1 MAIRINL
8 PLVSKKNTSDAL
20 LCRKRSMRGIAALVV
35 AVGICIS
42 TAHAED
48 TSIQS
53 LLFADCEKAH
63 ESFAK
68 LPPEGKSGLVD
79 YLTRVVGLNTQAPA
93 APEVF
98 AVLPNGKGMEPNPPA
113 LWQTTDAKRELRGKR
128 CALELLTIAGPLA
141 FNAVPLLASLY
152 SEQALSDE
160 IAVGIEETAAS
171 IAEQAHKN
179 GQAPSDETMDKLMPF
194 LISERP
200 LVTQNFLQ
208 EYLSL
213 SLPRVLTHLSAM
225 PQPEAS
231 KVIDFLRD
239 VDPDGARA
247 MRGFVE
253 LVPRLTTENA
263 NRLASYLPF
272 PSKEGAGP
280 LVSDFARLAAEPT
293 HGTNVTALLAKSCV
307 LLGGILLDPAL
318 SSTLGRNPLLLRD
331 SHLSEIEQRCLVSSV
346 PSLANSLLPLLTSS
360 QESDQRRALDLL
372 PVAMPRID
380 TERRNL
386 LFNKIKDV
394 AHQPT
399 SPLRR
404 DAIIALSVFTDRRTD
419 VQTFLSGLI
428 KSSLAEKPKASQ
440 DEIVDAAFHSASL
453 LSTPKDA
460 NRYSALVM
468 EALKKGIK
476 RPGVMALA
484 AKIDSIEA
492 QVVSLISPSNTEASL
507 VMLNGLKD
515 RKNLS
520 KSSLT
525 TIAETLRDPNLS
537 LGAEALLISQGPSIV
552 PLLRKTLLKSSTTQR
567 LGILALLEA
576 FGAAS
581 KAERLELLNTLV
593 AGDSCQPLYGRPKTV
608 QSLLVNG
615 DVDKALYEQ
624 FTTKVAR
631 CLCGFKQEDGATL
644 TRTSAAALLSPPDI
658 IQSMLSNTKEC
669 GHLQPDLVAVTE
681 MDSVPEATR
690 SHLLLKLLE
699 LGERKTVL
707 DVLASLSRAHP
718 LAEQALP
725 GVRGLAAS
733 IRNDPALAYAAVLTL
748 ARLGDTQFEWS
759 PFVRDVIDM
768 PESNQ
773 NFKTT
778 LEIVRALPPEVVL
791 TEVGPALESDNPDRV
806 AGACRVGATLGSLA
820 IPIVSKVWNLR
831 DRKSPTIK
839 YAAILALLEINPLT
853 PDLHE
858 GLRAILVNR
867 YYRAALA
874 RPIQWRQSVA
884 VVDLDKSAFGTL
896 RTVHLERLLLK

>member
-1 MAIRINL
+1 MAIRIKL
-8 PLVSKKNTSDAL
+8 PFSWRDKASETRMSAGGATRLITV
-20 LCRKRSMRGIAALVV
+20 LVV
-35 AVGICIS
+35 AVGVLIS

-53 LLFADCEKAH
+53 LLFSDCEKAH
-63 ESFAK
+63 ESFSK

-128 CALELLTIAGPLA
+128 CALELLTIAGSLA

-160 IAVGIEETAAS
+160 IAVGIEEAAAS

-179 GQAPSDETMDKLMPF
+179 GQAPSDEAMDKLMPF
-194 LISERP
+194 LTTERP

-213 SLPRVLTHLSAM
+213 SLPRLLTHLSTL
-225 PQPEAS
+225 PQTEAS

-239 VDPDGARA
+239 VDPDGARS
-247 MRGFVE
+247 MRAFVE

-280 LVSDFARLAAEPT
+280 LVSDFAQLAAEPT
-293 HGTNVTALLAKSCV
+293 HGTNVTGLLAKSCV
-307 LLGGILLDPAL
+307 LLGGVVLDPAL

-331 SHLSEIEQRCLVSSV
+331 AHLSDRAQRCLVSSI

-386 LFNKIKDV
+386 LFNKIKEL
-394 AHQPT
+394 AHEPA

-404 DAIIALSVFTDRRTD
+404 EAIVALSVFTDRRAD
-419 VQTFLSGLI
+419 VQTFLSGLL
-428 KSSLAEKPKASQ
+428 KSSLAQKRSAGQ
-440 DEIVDAAFHSASL
+440 DEIIDAAFQSASL

-460 NRYSALVM
+460 SRYSALVM
-468 EALKKGIK
+468 EALKKGIA
-476 RPGVMALA
+476 RPGVVALA
-484 AKIDSIEA
+484 TKIDAIES
-492 QVVSLISPSNTEASL
+492 QVVSLISPSNTESSL
-507 VMLNGLKD
+507 VILNGLKD

-520 KSSLT
+520 KPSLT
-525 TIAETLRDPNLS
+525 TIAEALRDPGLS

-567 LGILALLEA
+567 LGILALLEVLS
-576 FGAAS
+576 AAS
-581 KAERLELLNTLV
+581 KAERVELVNTLI
-593 AGDSCQPLYGRPKTV
+593 ADDSCQLLYGRPQTV
-608 QSLLVNG
+608 QSLLAHG

-631 CLCGFKQEDGATL
+631 CLCGFKREDGATL
-644 TRTSAAALLSPPDI
+644 TRTSAAALFSPPDI
-658 IQSMLSNTKEC
+658 IQSVLSNTKEC
-669 GHLQPDLVAVTE
+669 GHLQPDLVAVTQ
-681 MDSVPEATR
+681 MDSVPLATR

-699 LGERKTVL
+699 LGERQTVL

-725 GVRGLAAS
+725 GVRALAAS

-748 ARLGDTQFEWS
+748 ARLGDTQFEWA

-768 PESNQ
+768 PELNP
-773 NFKTT
+773 NFNIA
-778 LEIVRALPPEVVL
+778 LEIVKALPPEIVL
-791 TEVGPALESDNPDRV
+791 TEVGPALDSDNPDRV

>member
-1 MAIRINL
+1 MAVR
-8 PLVSKKNTSDAL
+8 VSRHHNYRRGSSL
-20 LCRKRSMRGIAALVV
+20 LQISACVV
-35 AVGICIS
+35 AFGLSIAPSRAQDATLQSYLFEDCDKSIETFS
-42 TAHAED
+42 TLSPEA
-48 TSIQS
+48 
-53 LLFADCEKAH
+53 KA
-63 ESFAK
+63 
-68 LPPEGKSGLVD
+68 GLVD
-79 YLTRVVGLNTQAPA
+79 YLTRVVGLTTQAPA
-93 APEVF
+93 APEAF

-128 CALELLTIAGPLA
+128 CALELLTLAGPLA
-141 FNAVPLLASLY
+141 FNAVPKLATLY

-160 IAVGIEETAAS
+160 IAVGIEETAAT

-194 LISERP
+194 LTSERP

-213 SLPRVLTHLSAM
+213 SLPRVLTHLSTM
-225 PQPEAS
+225 PQAEGS
-231 KVIDFLRD
+231 KVIEFLRD
-239 VDPDGARA
+239 VDPDGARS
-247 MRGFVE
+247 MRAFVE

-272 PSKEGAGP
+272 PSKEGAAP

-307 LLGGILLDPAL
+307 LLGGVVIDPGL

-331 SHLSEIEQRCLVSSV
+331 SHLSDTEQRCLVSSV

-360 QESDQRRALDLL
+360 QESDHRRALDLL

-386 LFNKIKDV
+386 LFSKIKEL
-394 AHQPT
+394 ANQPS
-399 SPLRR
+399 SPVRR
-404 DAIIALSVFTDRRTD
+404 EAIVALSAFTDRRAE
-419 VQTFLSGLI
+419 VQTVLSGVI
-428 KSSLAEKPKASQ
+428 KSSLAEKRNTST
-440 DEIVDAAFHSASL
+440 DEIVDAAFQSASL
-453 LSTPKDA
+453 LSAPKDTS
-460 NRYSALVM
+460 RYSALVM
-468 EALKKGIK
+468 EALKKGIT
-476 RPGVMALA
+476 RPGVLALA
-484 AKIDSIEA
+484 TKIDSIEP
-492 QVVSLISPSNTEASL
+492 QVVSLLSPTTTESSL
-507 VMLNGLKD
+507 MILNGLKE
-515 RKNLS
+515 RKNLT

-567 LGILALLEA
+567 LGILALLEG

-581 KAERLELLNTLV
+581 KAERVELLNTLIS
-593 AGDSCQPLYGRPKTV
+593 GDSCQLLYGRPKTV

-644 TRTSAAALLSPPDI
+644 TRTSASALFSLPEHV
-658 IQSMLSNTKEC
+658 QSVLSNTKEC
-669 GHLQPDLVAVTE
+669 GHLQPDIVAVTE
-681 MDSVPEATR
+681 MDSVPQATR
-690 SHLLLKLLE
+690 AHLLVKLLE

-707 DVLASLSRAHP
+707 DVLSSLSRAHP

-725 GVRGLAAS
+725 GVRGLATS

-748 ARLGDTQFEWS
+748 ARLGDTQFEWA
-759 PFVRDVIDM
+759 PFIRDVIDM
-768 PESNQ
+768 PESNP
-773 NFKTT
+773 NFKTAI
-778 LEIVRALPPEVVL
+778 EIVKALPSEVVL
-791 TEVGPALESDNPDRV
+791 AEVGPALDSDNPDRV

>member
-404 DAIIALSVFTDRRTD
+404 EAIVALSAFTDRRAE
-419 VQTFLSGLI
+419 VQKQTTRLSVHG
-428 KSSLAEKPKASQ
+428 
-440 DEIVDAAFHSASL
+440 
-453 LSTPKDA
+453 
-460 NRYSALVM
+460 
-468 EALKKGIK
+468 
-476 RPGVMALA
+476 
-484 AKIDSIEA
+484 
-492 QVVSLISPSNTEASL
+492 
-507 VMLNGLKD
+507 
-515 RKNLS
+515 
-520 KSSLT
+520 
-525 TIAETLRDPNLS
+525 
-537 LGAEALLISQGPSIV
+537 
-552 PLLRKTLLKSSTTQR
+552 
-567 LGILALLEA
+567 
-576 FGAAS
+576 
-581 KAERLELLNTLV
+581 
-593 AGDSCQPLYGRPKTV
+593 
-608 QSLLVNG
+608 
-615 DVDKALYEQ
+615 
-624 FTTKVAR
+624 
-631 CLCGFKQEDGATL
+631 
-644 TRTSAAALLSPPDI
+644 
-658 IQSMLSNTKEC
+658 
-669 GHLQPDLVAVTE
+669 
-681 MDSVPEATR
+681 
-690 SHLLLKLLE
+690 
-699 LGERKTVL
+699 
-707 DVLASLSRAHP
+707 
-718 LAEQALP
+718 
-725 GVRGLAAS
+725 S
-733 IRNDPALAYAAVLTL
+733 IRMDK
-748 ARLGDTQFEWS
+748 
-759 PFVRDVIDM
+759 PFR
-768 PESNQ
+768 S
-773 NFKTT
+773 
-778 LEIVRALPPEVVL
+778 R
-791 TEVGPALESDNPDRV
+791 
-806 AGACRVGATLGSLA
+806 
-820 IPIVSKVWNLR
+820 
-831 DRKSPTIK
+831 
-839 YAAILALLEINPLT
+839 
-853 PDLHE
+853 
-858 GLRAILVNR
+858 
-867 YYRAALA
+867 
-874 RPIQWRQSVA
+874 
-884 VVDLDKSAFGTL
+884 
-896 RTVHLERLLLK
+896 

>member
-1 MAIRINL
+1 MAVR
-8 PLVSKKNTSDAL
+8 VSRHHNYRRGSSL
-20 LCRKRSMRGIAALVV
+20 LQISACVV
-35 AVGICIS
+35 AFGLSIVPSSAQDATLQSSLFEDCDKSIETFS
-42 TAHAED
+42 TLSPEA
-48 TSIQS
+48 
-53 LLFADCEKAH
+53 KA
-63 ESFAK
+63 
-68 LPPEGKSGLVD
+68 GLVD
-79 YLTRVVGLNTQAPA
+79 YLTRVVGLTTQAPA
-93 APEVF
+93 APEAF

-128 CALELLTIAGPLA
+128 CALELLTLAGPLA
-141 FNAVPLLASLY
+141 FNAVPKLATLY

-160 IAVGIEETAAS
+160 IAVGIEETAAT
-171 IAEQAHKN
+171 IAEQSHKN

-194 LISERP
+194 LTSERP

-213 SLPRVLTHLSAM
+213 SLPRVLTHLSTM
-225 PQPEAS
+225 PQAEGS
-231 KVIDFLRD
+231 KVIEFLRD
-239 VDPDGARA
+239 VDPDGARS
-247 MRGFVE
+247 MRAFVE

-272 PSKEGAGP
+272 PSKEGAAP

-307 LLGGILLDPAL
+307 LLGGVVIDPGL

-331 SHLSEIEQRCLVSSV
+331 SQLSDTEQRCLVSSV

-360 QESDQRRALDLL
+360 QESDHRRALDLL
-372 PVAMPRID
+372 TVAMPRID
-380 TERRNL
+380 SERRNL
-386 LFNKIKDV
+386 LFSKIKEL
-394 AHQPT
+394 ANQPS
-399 SPLRR
+399 SPVRR
-404 DAIIALSVFTDRRTD
+404 EAIMALSAFTDRRAE
-419 VQTFLSGLI
+419 VQTVLSGVI
-428 KSSLAEKPKASQ
+428 KSSLAEKRNTST
-440 DEIVDAAFHSASL
+440 DEIVDAAFQSASL
-453 LSTPKDA
+453 LSAPKDTS
-460 NRYSALVM
+460 RYSALVM
-468 EALKKGIK
+468 EALKKGIT

-484 AKIDSIEA
+484 TKIDSIEP
-492 QVVSLISPSNTEASL
+492 QVVSLLSPTTTESSL
-507 VMLNGLKD
+507 MILNGLKE
-515 RKNLS
+515 RKNLTQ
-520 KSSLT
+520 SSLT

-567 LGILALLEA
+567 LGILALLEG

-581 KAERLELLNTLV
+581 KAERVELLNALIS
-593 AGDSCQPLYGRPKTV
+593 GDSCQLLYGRPKTV

-644 TRTSAAALLSPPDI
+644 TRTSASALFSLPEHV
-658 IQSMLSNTKEC
+658 QSVLSNTKEC

-681 MDSVPEATR
+681 MDSVPQATR
-690 SHLLLKLLE
+690 AHLLVKLLE

-707 DVLASLSRAHP
+707 DVLSSLSRAHP

-725 GVRGLAAS
+725 GVRGLATS

-748 ARLGDTQFEWS
+748 ARLGDTQFEWA
-759 PFVRDVIDM
+759 PFIRDVIDM
-768 PESNQ
+768 PESNP
-773 NFKTT
+773 NFKTAI
-778 LEIVRALPPEVVL
+778 EIVKALPSEVVL
-791 TEVGPALESDNPDRV
+791 AEVGPALDSDNPDRV

-831 DRKSPTIK
+831 DKKSPTIK